1 MDGFAPMNQKFE
13 IFAQVENSGDVD
25 ARDVELVVLGKNNSV
40 VGSLMLDIPMGETTN
55 YSIFIDEV
63 NELGSITYTLKINV
77 TADDLEN
84 SPGDVQIKI
93 NYQPS
98 VATES
103 NNWVALVVFLV
114 VAGIIG
120 LFWKF
125 SGRRGGQ
132 AF

>member
-1 MDGFAPMNQKFE
+1 MDGFAPMNQKVE

-84 SPGDVQIKI
+84 SPSDVQIKI